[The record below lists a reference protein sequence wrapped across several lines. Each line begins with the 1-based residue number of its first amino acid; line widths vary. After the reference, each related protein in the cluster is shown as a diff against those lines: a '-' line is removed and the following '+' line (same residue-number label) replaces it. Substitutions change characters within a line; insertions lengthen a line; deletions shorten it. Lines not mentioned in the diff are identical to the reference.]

1 MVTPSPY
8 HPAVGIAGLKVYL
21 SSAPQPR
28 AFDAAC
34 LRLPVIRQE
43 ELVELEVE
51 PSNIP
56 LIEGNQLRMAAG
68 RFALYDHEGHTQY
81 GFSLGGE
88 LELGSQDGLTV
99 CSLHSTAPIFL
110 LQENPEAPDVLL
122 ADELDTLV
130 ARRRAV
136 WGEKEEGFARQMAA
150 AEPMHLLAACLA
162 KIEARLKRIL
172 AHSHDDQYVSIVH
185 FIDHIRLTL
194 QEAGKWPEVAPE
206 IEELL

>member
-1 MVTPSPY
+1 VVSPFPY

-28 AFDAAC
+28 AFDAAR
-34 LRLPVIRQE
+34 LRLPVIRQD
-43 ELVELEVE
+43 ELQELEVE

-56 LIEGNQLRMAAG
+56 LIEGNQLRIAAG
-68 RFALYDHEGHTQY
+68 RFALYDHTGHAQY
-81 GFSLGGE
+81 GFTLGGQ

-99 CSLHSTAPIFL
+99 CTLHSTAPIFL
-110 LQENPEAPDVLL
+110 LQEDPEAPDVLL
-122 ADELDTLV
+122 ADELDSLV

-136 WGEKEEGFARQMAA
+136 WGAKEEGFARRMLAA
-150 AEPMHLLAACLA
+150 DPMHLLAACLE

-172 AHSHDDQYVSIVH
+172 AHSHDDQYASIVH

-194 QEAGKWPEVAPE
+194 KNAGKWPAVTPS
-206 IEELL
+206 IDDLL